1 MVGASTNWNR
11 PSYFAMKYL
20 QAKGFRVIPI
30 NPMAAGKGDGTLL
43 GEKIYANLDD
53 IPDDLKGQVD
63 MVDIFRRPSDV
74 GPIVQESLQRLP
86 ELKTVWMQLE
96 VVNEEAAALA
106 EENGLNVVMDR
117 CPKIE
122 FSRLFGELG
131 WHGFNSKVISSKRR
145 KAGGDGASTKG
156 DGAKPTFDGFATR
169 TIHAG
174 KLFFLNK
181 HPTVT
186 RELTF
191 SYDHG
196 RSNAMRDDWGSGNAH
211 IPDLELRL

>member
-1 MVGASTNWNR
+1 MNFRRLLARHPRISLPRATRRTLPGSYFSFSTLSYQDDYIKGILKDTKVIAMVGASTNWNR

-96 VVNEEAAALA
+96 VVNEEAAALYPRQ
-106 EENGLNVVMDR
+106 D
-117 CPKIE
+117 
-122 FSRLFGELG
+122 SR
-131 WHGFNSKVISSKRR
+131 
-145 KAGGDGASTKG
+145 GAS
-156 DGAKPTFDGFATR
+156 
-169 TIHAG
+169 
-174 KLFFLNK
+174 
-181 HPTVT
+181 
-186 RELTF
+186 
-191 SYDHG
+191 S
-196 RSNAMRDDWGSGNAH
+196 RSV
-211 IPDLELRL
+211 